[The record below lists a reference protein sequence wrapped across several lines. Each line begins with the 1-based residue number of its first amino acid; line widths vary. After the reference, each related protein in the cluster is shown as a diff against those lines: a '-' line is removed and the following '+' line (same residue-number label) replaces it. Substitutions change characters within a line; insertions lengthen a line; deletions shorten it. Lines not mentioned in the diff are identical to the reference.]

1 MLTSYHNHS
10 TLSDGTASIRE
21 MALAAR
27 EAGVTEFGISDHLV
41 LSPNPVVASKAAS
54 WSMKPE
60 VFGDYVVAALEVKN
74 ELQTPAFQFRIGV
87 EADFF
92 EENIDSL
99 KAMLAKYGVE
109 RLSEVDDPD
118 TWAVMMLE
126 AEEIGH
132 G

>member
-1 MLTSYHNHS
+1 MTKKDKVLI
-10 TLSDGTASIRE
+10 DGLRN
-21 MALAAR
+21 LARA
-27 EAGVTEFGISDHLV
+27 
-41 LSPNPVVASKAAS
+41 VADIA
-54 WSMKPE
+54 
-60 VFGDYVVAALEVKN
+60 AALERSDAKAKAAPATPTPVQEPAP
-74 ELQTPAFQFRIGV
+74 ELAPV
-87 EADFF
+87 PEEAPKPVTF
-92 EENIDSL
+92 EELRGFLAEKARNGYRAEV

>member
-1 MLTSYHNHS
+1 MTKKDKVLI
-10 TLSDGTASIRE
+10 DGLRN
-21 MALAAR
+21 LARAV
-27 EAGVTEFGISDHLV
+27 EDIA
-41 LSPNPVVASKAAS
+41 
-54 WSMKPE
+54 
-60 VFGDYVVAALEVKN
+60 AALEGSDAKTKVAPA
-74 ELQTPAFQFRIGV
+74 TPTPVQEPAPEPAPAQE
-87 EADFF
+87 EAPKPVTF
-92 EENIDSL
+92 EELRGCLAEKAKNGYRDEV

>member
-1 MLTSYHNHS
+1 MTKKDKVLI
-10 TLSDGTASIRE
+10 DGLRN
-21 MALAAR
+21 LARA
-27 EAGVTEFGISDHLV
+27 
-41 LSPNPVVASKAAS
+41 VADIA
-54 WSMKPE
+54 
-60 VFGDYVVAALEVKN
+60 AALEGSDAKTKVAPATTAPLPEPAPEPAPAPEDAPKSVTFD
-74 ELQTPAFQFRIGV
+74 ELRGFLAEKARNGYRAEV
-87 EADFF
+87 
-92 EENIDSL
+92 

>member
-1 MLTSYHNHS
+1 MTKKDKVLI
-10 TLSDGTASIRE
+10 DGLRN
-21 MALAAR
+21 LARA
-27 EAGVTEFGISDHLV
+27 
-41 LSPNPVVASKAAS
+41 VADIA
-54 WSMKPE
+54 
-60 VFGDYVVAALEVKN
+60 AALEGSDAKTKAAPA
-74 ELQTPAFQFRIGV
+74 TPAPLQEPAPEPAPAPE
-87 EADFF
+87 EAPKPVTF
-92 EENIDSL
+92 EELRGCLAEKAKNGYRDEV